1 MFLSVCCFFFDVC
14 LFKMRNKYRLK
25 MVYINEN
32 CLDVLQGLTKIPYY
46 NVLCSIDIFCCC
58 QNSSGIFN

>member
-1 MFLSVCCFFFDVC
+1 
-14 LFKMRNKYRLK
+14 